1 MEMKEEFEMLHEKR
15 IYIIVTDKNGKT
27 VRGIVTKVEN
37 YGFEVLDEN
46 DQYDQMYFDDVA
58 NLEW

>member
-1 MEMKEEFEMLHEKR
+1 MEMVEEFKMLHEKR
-15 IYIIVTDKNGKT
+15 IYIIVTDKNGST